1 MSYCIIKGRNQSG
14 SSVTGLTTKSFFSVI
29 AGWKIASCALGLYY
43 FTENTGIN
51 ISTHF
56 LFSYDYNHRQYVYLH
71 KWIGRFRYIH
81 KLSYHRHLEPTENS
95 HYAYRPILIAYQSV
109 EMKIPCVGLHVNYNK
124 SRNWNQ
130 HFNIS
135 NMRRKLYINTP
146 LVSLRVCCRERPTW
160 GWGSRESRG
169 IRGIPAGMGGNVAG
183 FPWRWQQRLRDSRGD
198 GTKLCGIPAGM
209 QFYLTFLSM
218 ML

>member
-1 MSYCIIKGRNQSG
+1 M
-14 SSVTGLTTKSFFSVI
+14 
-29 AGWKIASCALGLYY
+29 
-43 FTENTGIN
+43 
-51 ISTHF
+51 
-56 LFSYDYNHRQYVYLH
+56 FSYDYNHRQYVYLH

-169 IRGIPAGMGGNVAG
+169 TRENPAEVQTIKLRCGVSVWMETNVAG
-183 FPWRWQQRLRDSRGD
+183 LPQGWNKIERDSRGSAALFD
-198 GTKLCGIPAGM
+198 IYGAPAATKIVFKL
-209 QFYLTFLSM
+209 LTTVYFDFTDTDCIIASLLFIHM
-218 ML
+218 N